1 MVRVHFVPR
10 RCVTLSAV
18 LGVAAAVACSPD
30 GADQAAAGDSA
41 AATVA
46 AAPADTGMAG
56 MDHSNMPGMNR
67 PAPRDSNQSF
77 LRMMSDHH
85 EGLIAIADSAG
96 ARAQDSTAR
105 RDSEQ
110 LETKQRREQQEMLA
124 MLRGQYQDSITPM
137 VIPSN
142 RTMLDSTLS
151 ATGPALG
158 PTFYR
163 QVVHHHRE
171 GIAMTEPMMP
181 HLTGDVRQMA
191 DRMVAEQRREIE
203 EFERKAQAS
212 QTR

>member
-1 MVRVHFVPR
+1 MMRVHFAPR
-10 RCVTLSAV
+10 RCLKLSAM
-18 LGVAAAVACSPD
+18 LGVAAAAACSPET
-30 GADQAAAGDSA
+30 GGQAVAGDSA
-41 AATVA
+41 TATVA
-46 AAPADTGMAG
+46 AAPADSGMAG

-67 PAPRDSNQSF
+67 PAPRDSNQAF

-85 EGLIAIADSAG
+85 EGLVVIADSAG
-96 ARAQDSTAR
+96 TRAQNSTTRSDAER
-105 RDSEQ
+105 
-110 LETKQRREQQEMLA
+110 LEAKQRREQQEMLA
-124 MLRGQYQDSITPM
+124 MLRGQHQDSITPM

-142 RTMLDSTLS
+142 RAMLDSILS
-151 ATGPALG
+151 ATGPALD

-191 DRMVAEQRREIE
+191 DRMVAEQRREID